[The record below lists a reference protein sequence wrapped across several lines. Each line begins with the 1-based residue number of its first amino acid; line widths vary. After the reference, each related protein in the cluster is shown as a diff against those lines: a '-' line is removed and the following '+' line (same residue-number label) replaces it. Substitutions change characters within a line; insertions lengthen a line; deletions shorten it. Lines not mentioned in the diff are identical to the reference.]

1 MQTVLC
7 RPFVAA
13 FEFEEDAQ
21 MKPTLK
27 ATLSRPALI
36 GALPVV
42 IALMLSGVISFS
54 YNRLL
59 KEYRDDVDHT
69 FQVMS
74 AIDNALLQLQDAET
88 GQRGFIITGDES
100 YLAPFEAGRNKLV
113 EVLSRLRG
121 LVSDN
126 TEQQARIESLQ
137 SLADGKLSELQDTIV
152 TRKQEGLEPA
162 RRKVIGSAGKET
174 MDRIRAVAADM
185 RTAETSLFEA
195 RLASARFA
203 EQMMILVAVVC
214 VALSLAGRFAAFLL
228 KSRAEKSA
236 QTG

>member
-1 MQTVLC
+1 
-7 RPFVAA
+7 
-13 FEFEEDAQ
+13 
-21 MKPTLK
+21 MKSALNAMLT
-27 ATLSRPALI
+27 RPALI

-59 KEYRDDVDHT
+59 KDYRDDVDHT

-88 GQRGFIITGDES
+88 GQRGFIITGDET

-113 EVLSRLRG
+113 EVLSHLRG

-126 TEQQARIESLQ
+126 ADQQARIESLQ
-137 SLADGKLSELQDTIV
+137 QLADGKLSELQDTIV

-174 MDRIRAVAADM
+174 MDRIRALAADM
-185 RTAETSLFEA
+185 RTAETGLFEA

-203 EQMMILVAVVC
+203 EQMMILVALVC

-228 KSRAEKSA
+228 RSRAEKSA
-236 QTG
+236 QTR

>member
-1 MQTVLC
+1 
-7 RPFVAA
+7 
-13 FEFEEDAQ
+13 
-21 MKPTLK
+21 MKSM
-27 ATLSRPALI
+27 LSAMLTRSALI

-59 KEYRDDVDHT
+59 KDYRDDVDHT

-74 AIDNALLQLQDAET
+74 AIDSALLQLQDAET

-113 EVLSRLRG
+113 EVLSHLSG

-126 TEQQARIESLQ
+126 AEQQARIKDLKF
-137 SLADGKLSELQDTIV
+137 LADGKLGELQDTIV
-152 TRKQEGLEPA
+152 TRKQQGLEPA

-174 MDRIRAVAADM
+174 MDRIRSVAADM
-185 RTAETSLFEA
+185 KTAETNLFEA

-203 EQMMILVAVVC
+203 EQMMILVAIVC
-214 VALSLAGRFAAFLL
+214 VALSLAGRFGAFLIQE
-228 KSRAEKSA
+228 R
-236 QTG
+236 QR